1 MSIMAD
7 SGQEFSGRTVDE
19 AIAEGLAKLGIRND
33 QAEIEILNR
42 GSRGIFGLGSEPA
55 RVRISRRASSTP
67 PQAPRPAPPP
77 TPAPLPSRPQ
87 TPAKP
92 EAAPEAN
99 VTPLP
104 PQTAPRPSVTPET
117 STPESVTQIPPLAQ
131 PPAEEKR
138 PRLSNLM
145 DDEHEEYEEHAGDE
159 HGDEHAEAVSDEEL
173 TAMAMDLLSQLVK
186 NMGFD
191 AQISADWH
199 DADDNGERY
208 LLLDIQGHDVSALIG
223 RRGETLA
230 SIQYLVRLMINQ
242 RIKRWKNIVVDVEQY
257 KERRVNQLT
266 QLAKRMADQVAQSG
280 RAVSLEPMP
289 ANERRIVHLALRDH
303 PTVYTQS
310 SGEGERRKVHIV
322 SRS

>member
-1 MSIMAD
+1 MAD
-7 SGQEFSGRTVDE
+7 SGQEFSGRSVDE
-19 AIAEGLAKLGIRND
+19 AIAEGLAKLGLRND
-33 QAEIEILNR
+33 QADIEVLSR

-55 RVRISRRASSTP
+55 RVRITRRAPVVP
-67 PQAPRPAPPP
+67 PA
-77 TPAPLPSRPQ
+77 
-87 TPAKP
+87 AKP
-92 EAAPEAN
+92 EQPAA
-99 VTPLP
+99 
-104 PQTAPRPSVTPET
+104 
-117 STPESVTQIPPLAQ
+117 AQ
-131 PPAEEKR
+131 PPQPKTTAETPAVSAPAVVPAQPEPAAEASRAETHAEASR

-145 DDEHEEYEEHAGDE
+145 DDEHEDYDQGDSGE
-159 HGDEHAEAVSDEEL
+159 QVAAIGEEEL
-173 TAMAMDLLSQLVK
+173 TAMAVELLTNLVK

-191 AQISADWH
+191 AQITPAWQE
-199 DADDNGERY
+199 ADDNGERY
-208 LLLDIQGHDVSALIG
+208 LLLDIHGHDVSPLIG

-310 SGEGERRKVHIV
+310 SGEGERRKVHIAA
-322 SRS
+322 RS